1 MVYGLEISY
10 ELPRQQWPR
19 EERIFAADMVNR
31 GRFPGPWDAD
41 MARAAAGGGVIR
53 WALAQGDRER
63 MANGEALAVRW
74 PER

>member
-53 WALAQGDRER
+53 WALAQGD
-63 MANGEALAVRW
+63 
-74 PER
+74 